1 MSADYLDDV
10 LEKWATLQVCP
21 NTGVATTEYEYR
33 AVKLLMSQGLGLL
46 QQAQPELA
54 QLRTRIEELENE
66 KFIHCGVPLGYHPEE
81 DVTDWC
87 DKPAATGICG
97 DHWNEFMKLTRKPTL
112 PLPPKKE

>member
-1 MSADYLDDV
+1 MTRLDD
-10 LEKWATLQVCP
+10 LEQMHRVPSWI
-21 NTGVATTEYEYR
+21 
-33 AVKLLMSQGLGLL
+33 
-46 QQAQPELA
+46 ELA
-54 QLRTRIEELENE
+54 IISDAVHDREGAERAADELFSMEERIKEIENE
-66 KFIHCGVPLGYHPEE
+66 KYIHCGIPLGYHPEE